1 MVDMIDFK
9 EIRSDYDR
17 WFAGDPYAI
26 LYINKCQYEVMV
38 AEIDKYKAQAEY
50 EHRRRVAAEAV
61 IEKCKHCVWHNHTG
75 LCPDKCEPYIK
86 WQSIIKEVG
95 E

>member
-50 EHRRRVAAEAV
+50 EHRRRVAAEKV
-61 IEKCKHCVWHNHTG
+61 IMYMESRRLDGFISLNFPQY
-75 LCPDKCEPYIK
+75 LD
-86 WQSIIKEVG
+86 WQSIIKEAG

>member
-50 EHRRRVAAEAV
+50 EHRRRVAAERYLKS
-61 IEKCKHCVWHNHTG
+61 IE
-75 LCPDKCEPYIK
+75 YIHGNTPLQESHRDE

>member
-50 EHRRRVAAEAV
+50 EHRRRVAAEKMI
-61 IEKCKHCVWHNHTG
+61 IEPESFPGEGFLDMTEYKKVYN
-75 LCPDKCEPYIK
+75 E
-86 WQSIIKEVG
+86 WQSIIKEAG